1 MILKYQIKWTFVLLE
16 KISYKVELK
25 KAIHT
30 LLKNLSFFTKAVR
43 ESLMIFGQINDMIR
57 ADFKEH

>member
-1 MILKYQIKWTFVLLE
+1 MDFSFLK

-30 LLKNLSFFTKAVR
+30 LLKNLSFITKAMR